1 VVAFVNVRFGA
12 HYGLKSDIVPSP
24 KSACHNQTQP
34 PQQIASLLKYL
45 VGAGEQR
52 RRHGEAQGYMQ
63 LPVCGTFRFTTRSP
77 YRPQPITATT
87 SRWSHT
93 TSTASSV
100 AFRRVVPVQRRQR
113 DPLGLF
119 DCIEKQILIH
129 PREFCMLW
137 RAGGV
142 A

>member
-1 VVAFVNVRFGA
+1 MWDFSF
-12 HYGLKSDIVPSP
+12 H
-24 KSACHNQTQP
+24 H
-34 PQQIASLLKYL
+34 
-45 VGAGEQR
+45 
-52 RRHGEAQGYMQ
+52 
-63 LPVCGTFRFTTRSP
+63 
-77 YRPQPITATT
+77 PQPV
-87 SRWSHT
+87 
-93 TSTASSV
+93 STAADHSNDVTVVSYDKHSFERRLSS
-100 AFRRVVPVQRRQR
+100 RGPVQRRQR